1 MTEKQRNKVKD
12 IASVIFT
19 ALDQGHTVRDD
30 KGNVV
35 EGLRYGTRYNP
46 SSWSY
51 VSYNEKSHLVPRP
64 VMYSDNKNAY
74 PCKRF
79 IVEISGK
86 KPKILK

>member
-12 IASVIFT
+12 IASAIFT

-30 KGNVV
+30 NGNVV

-46 SSWSY
+46 FSWSY
-51 VSYNEKSHLVPRP
+51 VSYNEKSHLVSRP
-64 VMYSDNKNAY
+64 VMYCDNKNGE

-79 IVEISGK
+79 TVDRGCK
-86 KPKILK
+86 KPLILK